1 MFECPGIGDRGVLKH
16 TELLTSIP
24 LPAYVYF
31 PHRKAHTQSAK
42 KWLEMLEDK
51 SVPVLVCLTYADKL
65 YAEHMGKDGSHP
77 EVSHIQQR
85 VAEECS
91 VRQ

>member
-1 MFECPGIGDRGVLKH
+1 MLSP
-16 TELLTSIP
+16 S
-24 LPAYVYF
+24 
-31 PHRKAHTQSAK
+31 RKAHTQSAK

-77 EVSHIQQR
+77 DPSYIKQR
-85 VAEECS
+85 ITEECS
-91 VRQ
+91 VSSEESLYHKTCSHAQQYSCSD

>member
-1 MFECPGIGDRGVLKH
+1 MSVVIICKSNEIQEISLATYNGYLSSD
-16 TELLTSIP
+16 
-24 LPAYVYF
+24 
-31 PHRKAHTQSAK
+31 RKAHTQSAK